1 MKTQIDEI
9 YLISER
15 KRIGQMIKEK
25 REAKGL
31 THHQLA
37 EIIGVSYATI
47 SKVEN
52 GKWNFGIDTV
62 SKFGA
67 ALDFK
72 ADLASLK

>member
-1 MKTQIDEI
+1 MKNDMDEA

-15 KRIGQMIKEK
+15 KRIGQLIKEK

-37 EIIGVSYATI
+37 DLMGISYATI

-52 GKWNFGIDTV
+52 GKWNFGIDTI
-62 SKFGA
+62 SKFGSV
-67 ALDFK
+67 LGFK
-72 ADLASLK
+72 ADIS